1 MTQNENSNAQD
12 WGFLKFDP
20 IVLVRDVARRWALIL
35 LAVLVISVLPTAI
48 WTFSMSRKDSI
59 AD

>member
-1 MTQNENSNAQD
+1 M
-12 WGFLKFDP
+12 GV
-20 IVLVRDVARRWALIL
+20 VLNLQKVYPAEFGIL